1 MRIIHDEVLC
11 EAHGVCES
19 IDPELFQLDDDDRLT
34 VLQPEPGESKR
45 ALVEQAVIRCPR
57 QALRLQD

>member
-1 MRIIHDEVLC
+1 VRIVHDAWLC

-19 IDPELFQLDDDDRLT
+19 LDPELFQLDEDDRLT

-45 ALVEQAVIRCPR
+45 AVVEQAVIRCPR
-57 QALRLQD
+57 QALSIQD

>member
-1 MRIIHDEVLC
+1 VRIIHDAVLC

-19 IDPELFQLDDDDRLT
+19 IDPTLFELDDDDRLT
-34 VLQPEPGESKR
+34 LLAPEPDESKR

-57 QALRLQD
+57 QALSIQE